1 MKEHLVKHPSIV
13 LIIGRRRFGKSAL
26 GNFILETF
34 HNERHIPAFIVS
46 FPQEKQHLLPDWITP
61 VDNFDEVPENSVCLI
76 DEGSLKHHAHLWMQ
90 KETVVMDRMISV
102 SGQKKQT
109 IIFITH
115 TMRKFA
121 VTLLLEVDLLLCKQP
136 SLLHSKLERSEVR
149 KLTQKIYAEFKK
161 LPRDQVKKSYYVVS
175 EEYEGFMKNPLPSY
189 WSQELSEAYAGI
201 NINEKEEETEQVEI
215 KQYPPRLELK
225 IWFRPEDKDKI
236 LDVILWDNKER
247 LSEFAVICT
256 ADKDHINWDL
266 KHVGNGKYTLV
277 SKHYNLEEN
286 LKELRRKRVSFYLD
300 TETSIVDGEFYPIS
314 EKQLVFKVEQKNNE
328 KKVNRL
334 ERFADNIEL

>member
-1 MKEHLVKHPSIV
+1 MKDHLVKHPSVV

-26 GNFILETF
+26 GNYILETF

-46 FPQEKQHLLPDWITP
+46 FPKEKRLLLPDWITP
-61 VDNFDEVPENSVCLI
+61 VETFDEVPENSVCLI
-76 DEGSLKHHAHLWMQ
+76 DEGSLKHHAHLWNQ

-149 KLTQKIYAEFKK
+149 KLTQEIYAEFRK
-161 LPRDQVKKSYYVVS
+161 LPKDQIKKSYYVIS
-175 EEYEGFMKNPLPSY
+175 DEFQGFLRNPLPSY
-189 WSQELSEAYAGI
+189 WSEDLSEAYAGI
-201 NINEKEEETEQVEI
+201 DISEKEEIEQAEV
-215 KQYPPRLELK
+215 KHYPLRLQLK
-225 IWFRPEDKDKI
+225 IWFKPEEKDNI
-236 LDVILWDNKER
+236 LDVILCEGER
-247 LSEFAVICT
+247 LDEMGVVCT
-256 ADKDHINWDL
+256 ADKCHLDFDL

-277 SKHYNLEEN
+277 SKRFNLEEN
-286 LKELRRKRVSFYLD
+286 LKELHDKKISFYLD
-300 TETSIVDGEFYPIS
+300 TETSMIDGEFYPIS
-314 EKQLVFKVEQKNNE
+314 EEQLVFNVEKPIKE
-328 KKVNRL
+328 KDDIL
-334 ERFADNIEL
+334 EKFADKMEL